1 MSVVDDRVATV
12 PKKVLSTADVGFIL
26 RKRRKELGYTQE
38 QFGALV
44 GMSPRLVGE
53 IERGKETVGIQK
65 VMNFATALGIDM
77 RLTVRGSK

>member
-1 MSVVDDRVATV
+1 MEVTNDEVTTV
-12 PKKVLSTADVGFIL
+12 SEKVFNAADVGLIL

-44 GMSPRLVGE
+44 GMSPRLIGE

-65 VMNFATALGIDM
+65 VMSFATALGIDM

>member
-1 MSVVDDRVATV
+1 MSTGNDRIATV
-12 PKKVLSTADVGFIL
+12 PEKVLNAADVGFIL